1 MSEVALTGISVG
13 RVTDDGFERV
23 EVAVGQPLPSW
34 VPKSDR
40 IALRESGALGTPAP
54 TVDAVE
60 DKDAEIER
68 LKALLAEAVEKAVP
82 AAPPE
87 PPVDSPTTKTT
98 AKA

>member
-40 IALRESGALGTPAP
+40 IALRENGALGTPAP

-68 LKALLAEAVEKAVP
+68 LKALLAEAVEKAAP
-82 AAPPE
+82 PAPPE
-87 PPVDSPTTKTT
+87 PPVDGPATKTT